1 MNKGENY
8 GILLGFQIAV
18 YRCVSRAPSVI
29 KRVKGEA
36 LHKRM
41 VAGSAEGGLERLGA
55 HR

>member
-1 MNKGENY
+1 MYKASKLQFIGEMFP
-8 GILLGFQIAV
+8 GP
-18 YRCVSRAPSVI
+18 PST

-36 LHKRM
+36 LRSRM